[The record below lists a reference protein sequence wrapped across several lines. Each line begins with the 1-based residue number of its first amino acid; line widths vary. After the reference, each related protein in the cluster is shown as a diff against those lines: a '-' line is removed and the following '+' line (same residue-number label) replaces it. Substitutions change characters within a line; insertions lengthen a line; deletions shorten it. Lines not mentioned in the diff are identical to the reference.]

1 MNSDTSA
8 DTPPR
13 DRDAR
18 MTTTDTSILS
28 ARAAASRMLAYT
40 LFGLSAGVV
49 LWLIES
55 VDRIVVL
62 RQSINGAGE
71 TLQLAMLFG
80 VAVAGSGIVGIALG
94 LAATMLEVVRQLL
107 AVALTRI
114 RDGMPPMVLEAASLI
129 AAGIVVTI
137 VLKTISGQFPGLLEV
152 SIDRLVL
159 RIHDRLTPMPFVVE
173 HWKAIYTLVIFL
185 FTIAIMWSQVWLF
198 RSRGRWSGWL
208 SGLVVLGGAC
218 ALAVCYGFDS
228 RAFFARYEYTI
239 HWPLVVGYSVMTVL
253 LMGFASRVFSSME
266 WGRELRRPVIVS
278 AIVLATVATGA
289 MGYAALAMDANQN
302 VKALFWNRSVI
313 ARRTLE
319 VARKLVDR
327 DADGYSPVFGGGDTD
342 DRNAAIHPFAP
353 EIPGNGVDDNGIGGD
368 LAVTE
373 MEAQWKVPAAGEFV
387 PAADPP
393 VFNPKVPPPGAVD
406 VMSPEAGTR
415 TAPVAAAKRPNV
427 ILLTIDCL
435 RADHMSLYGYHRET
449 TPNIDRYAANAL
461 TFNYAVPH
469 GTNTGHSFCAML
481 RSSMMEGIFDRNVP
495 TLTQE
500 LKAAG
505 YATAFINARR
515 YDDWLPPRRW
525 HRYRPAM
532 VENFDVLHLDGERE
546 WTAEQLTDATTH
558 YLDVLPADRPHF
570 LWMHYMD
577 VHMPREG
584 HPEYGYGSDDVG
596 VFDSEIR
603 YVDAQ
608 VGRLL
613 DHMRENGML
622 ENAIVVIS
630 ADHGEGFLEHGTKDH
645 SNKPYADNS
654 HVPLIVMAPE
664 VPRTRV
670 DTVVGLIDVAPT
682 VLAHAGLDVPDVYR
696 GIDLVAA
703 ARQPVFPVRPIISE
717 TPRNGIETSFFAWA
731 YIDWPYK
738 YVYDIRGGT
747 QELYDLAQDP
757 DEQRSLI
764 EIDRDRAAQMRSAF
778 GRWLDLE
785 MAPPPRPRAIP

>member
-1 MNSDTSA
+1 MNSDISA
-8 DTPPR
+8 EKPPL
-13 DRDAR
+13 DRDDG
-18 MTTTDTSILS
+18 TSVKDTSILS
-28 ARAAASRMLAYT
+28 VRAAASRLLAYT
-40 LFGLSAGVV
+40 LFGLLAGVV
-49 LWLIES
+49 LWLIETI
-55 VDRIVVL
+55 DRLLVL
-62 RQSINGAGE
+62 RGSINGTGE
-71 TLQLAMLFG
+71 TLQLALLFG
-80 VAVAGSGIVGIALG
+80 VAIAGSGIVGLG
-94 LAATMLEVVRQLL
+94 LGVAATALELVRQLL
-107 AVALTRI
+107 ALAVSRLR
-114 RDGMPPMVLEAASLI
+114 GGLPPMMLEAASLI

-159 RIHDRLTPMPFVVE
+159 RINDRLTPMPFVVE

-185 FTIAIMWSQVWLF
+185 FTLAIMWSQVWLF
-198 RSRGRWSGWL
+198 RPRGRWSWL
-208 SGLVVLGGAC
+208 LAAAVVAGGGV
-218 ALAVCYGFDS
+218 ALAVCYAFDS
-228 RAFFARYEYTI
+228 RAFYARYEYTI
-239 HWPLVVGYSVMTVL
+239 HWPLVIGYSVMTVL
-253 LMGFASRVFSSME
+253 LMGFASRVVSSMD
-266 WGRELRRPVIVS
+266 WGRELRRPIV
-278 AIVLATVATGA
+278 ATTVALAVLATGTIA
-289 MGYAALAMDANQN
+289 YAATAMDSNQN

-319 VARKLVDR
+319 IARKLIDR
-327 DADGYSPVFGGGDTD
+327 DADGYSPSFGGGDTD
-342 DRNAAIHPFAP
+342 DRNAAVHPFAA
-353 EIPGNGVDDNGIGGD
+353 EIPGNGIDDNGIGGD
-368 LAVTE
+368 LALE
-373 MEAQWKVPAAGEFV
+373 DMSAQWKVPAAGEFV
-387 PAADPP
+387 PAAEPP
-393 VFNPKVPPPGAVD
+393 VFSPKDAPQGAVD

-415 TAPVAAAKRPNV
+415 PASGPVVKRPNV

-461 TFNYAVPH
+461 TFTYAVPH

-500 LKAAG
+500 LKGAG

-515 YDDWLPPRRW
+515 FDDWLPPRRW
-525 HRYRPAM
+525 HRYRPTM

-546 WTAEQLTDATTH
+546 WTAEQLTDATIH
-558 YLDVLPADRPHF
+558 YLDVLPAERPHF
-570 LWMHYMD
+570 LWMHFMD

-584 HPEYGYGSDDVG
+584 HPEYGYGNTDIDVY
-596 VFDSEIR
+596 DAEIR

-608 VGRLL
+608 LGRLL
-613 DHMRENGML
+613 DRMRDHGML
-622 ENAIVVIS
+622 ENAIVIIS

-654 HVPLIVMAPE
+654 HVPLIVMTPDAPK
-664 VPRTRV
+664 RRV
-670 DTVVGLIDVAPT
+670 DTVVGLFDVAPT
-682 VLAHAGLDVPDVYR
+682 VLTHVGLAVPDVYR
-696 GIDLVAA
+696 GIDLLAA

-764 EIDRDRAAQMRSAF
+764 EIDRERATGMRNAF

>member
-1 MNSDTSA
+1 MNLDTSA
-8 DTPPR
+8 DSLHSHR
-13 DRDAR
+13 DEP
-18 MTTTDTSILS
+18 MTTTETSILS
-28 ARAAASRMLAYT
+28 VRAALARVLAYAF
-40 LFGLSAGVV
+40 FGLAAGVV
-49 LWLIES
+49 LWLIEAS
-55 VDRIVVL
+55 DRVAVL
-62 RQSINGAGE
+62 NHSINGAGE
-71 TLQLAMLFG
+71 TVRLVVLFG
-80 VAVAGSGIVGIALG
+80 VAIAGTGVVGLALG
-94 LAATMLEVVRQLL
+94 VVATALEVVRQFAAM
-107 AVALTRI
+107 AVLRV
-114 RDGMPPMVLEAASLI
+114 RHGLPPMALEAASLV
-129 AAGIVVTI
+129 AAALIVTV

-159 RIHDRLTPMPFVVE
+159 RINDRLMPMPFVVE

-185 FTIAIMWSQVWLF
+185 FTLAIMWSQVWLF
-198 RSRGRWSGWL
+198 RPRGRWSALL
-208 SGLVVLGGAC
+208 SSLVVAGGGF
-218 ALAVCYGFDS
+218 ALAICYAFDS
-228 RAFFARYEYTI
+228 RSFFARYELTI
-239 HWPLVVGYSVMTVL
+239 HWPLVVGYTVMTVL
-253 LMGFASRVFSSME
+253 LAGFASRAVSSME
-266 WGRELRRPVIVS
+266 WGREPRRPF
-278 AIVLATVATGA
+278 VLATLVLAIVATGA
-289 MGYAALAMDANQN
+289 LGFAFFAMDSNQN
-302 VKALFWNRSVI
+302 VKALFWNRSVV

-319 VARKLVDR
+319 VARKIVDR
-327 DADGYSPVFGGGDTD
+327 DSDGYSPIFGGGDLD
-342 DRNAAIHPFAP
+342 DRNPSVHPFAP
-353 EIPGNGVDDNGIGGD
+353 EIAGNGVDDNGIGGD
-368 LAVTE
+368 LSPDDLAD
-373 MEAQWKVPAAGEFV
+373 QWKVPAAGEFV
-387 PAADPP
+387 AAADPP

-406 VMSPEAGTR
+406 VMSPEAAGQP
-415 TAPVAAAKRPNV
+415 AAGPVEKRPNV

-461 TFNYAVPH
+461 TFTYAVPH

-495 TLTQE
+495 TLTQM
-500 LKAAG
+500 LKGAG
-505 YATAFINARR
+505 YSTAFINARR

-532 VENFDVLHLDGERE
+532 VENFDVLHLDGDRE
-546 WTAEQLTDATTH
+546 WTAEQLTDATVRH
-558 YLDVLPADRPHF
+558 LDERPADRPHF

-584 HPEYGYGSDDVG
+584 HPEYGYGMDDIG
-596 VFDSEIR
+596 VFDSETR

-613 DHMRENGML
+613 DHMRDKGML

-654 HVPLIVMAPE
+654 HVPLIVMAPG
-664 VPRTRV
+664 VPAKRV

-682 VLAHAGLDVPDVYR
+682 ILTHVGLPVPDVYR

-703 ARQPVFPVRPIISE
+703 ARQPVFPVRPIVSE

-738 YVYDIRGGT
+738 YIYDIRGGT
-747 QELYDLAQDP
+747 QELYDLSNDP

-764 EIDRDRAAQMRSAF
+764 EIDRERATLMRNAF